1 MSPKK
6 IVIPIVLLAA
16 AGAGAWYYTT
26 SRKPTADGGLVAS
39 GTVEATDA
47 QLGFQMPGRVISISP
62 REGDRVTSGQE
73 LARLER
79 SELEARRAQAEA
91 QVEAARANLS
101 ELERGSRQELIAQAR
116 AAHAAAAERRADA
129 ERDVA
134 RTRRLFEGGAVSRE
148 ALDKAQTGLD
158 VARSQ
163 QTQAAEQLRLLQ
175 AGPSRETKDVAR
187 AQVTQAEAAVRG
199 VDANLGNTVL
209 AAPFDGVVTVRHR
222 EPGEIVPPGSP
233 VLTVMDPK
241 SRYVRIYIPEN
252 RVGAVRIGSRA
263 TITADTYP
271 GKTYPGEVSFIAS
284 EAEFTP
290 KSVQTTEERVRLVY
304 EVKVRVTGD
313 PGFDLKPGLPADVK
327 LEALT
332 PVPSPAPPKHTLP
345 GRGAPPAAPKAKA
358 SLPLSRGG
366 REGRSGRGGRGV
378 RA

>member
-16 AGAGAWYYTT
+16 AGAGAWYYTSRT
-26 SRKPTADGGLVAS
+26 SRNAEADGGLLAS

-47 QLGFQMPGRVISISP
+47 QLGFQAPGRVVSIAP
-62 REGDRVTSGQE
+62 REGDRVTAGQE

-91 QVEAARANLS
+91 QVDAARAALS

-116 AAHAAAAERRADA
+116 AALAAAADRRADA
-129 ERDVA
+129 ERDLA

-148 ALDKAQTGLD
+148 ALDKAQTALD
-158 VARSQ
+158 VVRSQ

-175 AGPSRETKDVAR
+175 AGPSRETKDAAR
-187 AQVTQAEAAVRG
+187 AQVAQAEAAVQG
-199 VDANLGNTVL
+199 VDATLGNTVL

-222 EPGEIVPPGSP
+222 EPGEIVPAGSP
-233 VLTVMDPK
+233 VLTVMDPR

-252 RVGAVRIGSRA
+252 RVGAVRVGTRA
-263 TITADTYP
+263 AITADTYP
-271 GKTYPGEVSFIAS
+271 GKSYPGEVSFIAS

-313 PGFDLKPGLPADVK
+313 PGFDLKPGLPADVR
-327 LEALT
+327 LEEAGG
-332 PVPSPAPPKHTLP
+332 PAK
-345 GRGAPPAAPKAKA
+345 
-358 SLPLSRGG
+358 
-366 REGRSGRGGRGV
+366 
-378 RA
+378 

>member
-6 IVIPIVLLAA
+6 IVIPVVLLAA
-16 AGAGAWYYTT
+16 AGTAAWYFTS
-26 SRKPTADGGLVAS
+26 SRKPEADGALVAS

-47 QLGFQMPGRVISISP
+47 QIGFQAPGRVVSITP
-62 REGDRVTSGQE
+62 REGDRVTTGQE

-91 QVEAARANLS
+91 QVEAARAALA
-101 ELERGSRQELIAQAR
+101 ELERGSRQEEIAQAR
-116 AAHAAAAERRADA
+116 AALAAVADRRADA
-129 ERDVA
+129 ERDLA

-148 ALDKAQTGLD
+148 ALDKAQTALD
-158 VARSQ
+158 VVRSQ
-163 QTQAAEQLRLLQ
+163 QTQASEQLRLLQ
-175 AGPSRETKDVAR
+175 AGPRAERKDAAR
-187 AQVTQAEAAVRG
+187 AQVAQAEAAVRG
-199 VDANLGNTVL
+199 VDATLGNTVL

-222 EPGEIVPPGSP
+222 EPGEIVPAGSP
-233 VLTVMDPK
+233 VLTVMDPR

-252 RVGAVRIGSRA
+252 RVGAVRIGTRA
-263 TITADTYP
+263 SITADTYP

-327 LEALT
+327 LQT
-332 PVPSPAPPKHTLP
+332 PEGPAK
-345 GRGAPPAAPKAKA
+345 
-358 SLPLSRGG
+358 
-366 REGRSGRGGRGV
+366 
-378 RA
+378 

>member
-16 AGAGAWYYTT
+16 AGAGVWYFMT
-26 SRKPTADGGLVAS
+26 SRASRNAEADGALMAS

-47 QLGFQMPGRVISISP
+47 QLGFQTPGRVISISP
-62 REGDRVTSGQE
+62 REGDHVTAGQE

-91 QVEAARANLS
+91 QVAAARAALS
-101 ELERGSRQELIAQAR
+101 ELERGSRQELIAQAS
-116 AAHAAAAERRADA
+116 AAHTAAADRRADA
-129 ERDVA
+129 ERDLS

-148 ALDKAQTGLD
+148 ALDKAQTALD
-158 VARSQ
+158 VVRSQ

-187 AQVTQAEAAVRG
+187 AQVAQAQAAVQG
-199 VDANLGNTVL
+199 VDATLGNTVL

-222 EPGEIVPPGSP
+222 EPGEIVPAGSP
-233 VLTVMDPK
+233 VLTVMDPR

-252 RVGAVRIGSRA
+252 RVGAVRVGTRA

-313 PGFDLKPGLPADVK
+313 PGFDLKPGLPADVR
-327 LEALT
+327 LET
-332 PVPSPAPPKHTLP
+332 P
-345 GRGAPPAAPKAKA
+345 
-358 SLPLSRGG
+358 
-366 REGRSGRGGRGV
+366 EGSGK
-378 RA
+378 

>member
-16 AGAGAWYYTT
+16 AGAGVWYYTT
-26 SRKPTADGGLVAS
+26 SRKPKADGGLVAF

-47 QLGFQMPGRVISISP
+47 QLGFQAPGRVVSIAP
-62 REGDRVTSGQE
+62 REGDRVTAGQE

-91 QVEAARANLS
+91 QVAAARANLS
-101 ELERGSRQELIAQAR
+101 ELEHGSRQELIAQAR
-116 AAHAAAAERRADA
+116 AAHTAAAERRSDA

-134 RTRRLFEGGAVSRE
+134 RTRRLYEGGAVSRE
-148 ALDKAQTGLD
+148 ALDKAQTALD

-175 AGPSRETKDVAR
+175 AGPSRETKDAAR
-187 AQVTQAEAAVRG
+187 AQVAQAEAAVRG
-199 VDANLGNTVL
+199 VDATLGNTVL

-222 EPGEIVPPGSP
+222 EPGEIVPAGSP
-233 VLTVMDPK
+233 VVTVMDPR

-252 RVGAVRIGSRA
+252 RVGAVRIGTRA
-263 TITADTYP
+263 AITADTYP

-327 LEALT
+327 LEE
-332 PVPSPAPPKHTLP
+332 SK
-345 GRGAPPAAPKAKA
+345 
-358 SLPLSRGG
+358 
-366 REGRSGRGGRGV
+366 
-378 RA
+378 

>member
-16 AGAGAWYYTT
+16 AGTAAWYFT
-26 SRKPTADGGLVAS
+26 SSRRARPDDGALVAS

-47 QLGFQMPGRVISISP
+47 QLGFQAPGRVIAIAP
-62 REGDRVTSGQE
+62 REGDRVTAGQE

-79 SELEARRAQAEA
+79 SELEARHAQAEA
-91 QVEAARANLS
+91 QVEAARASLA

-116 AAHAAAAERRADA
+116 AALAAAAERRADA
-129 ERDVA
+129 GRDLD
-134 RTRRLFEGGAVSRE
+134 RTRRLYDGGAVSRE
-148 ALDKAQTGLD
+148 ALDKAQTVVD

-175 AGPSRETKDVAR
+175 AGPSRETKDAAR
-187 AQVTQAEAAVRG
+187 AQVAQAEAAVQG
-199 VDANLGNTVL
+199 VEATLGNTVL

-222 EPGEIVPPGSP
+222 EPGEIVPAGSP
-233 VLTVMDPK
+233 VLTLMDPR

-252 RVGAVRIGSRA
+252 RVGAVRVGSRA
-263 TITADTYP
+263 SITADTYP

-327 LEALT
+327 LEEAG
-332 PVPSPAPPKHTLP
+332 K
-345 GRGAPPAAPKAKA
+345 
-358 SLPLSRGG
+358 
-366 REGRSGRGGRGV
+366 
-378 RA
+378 